1 VNVQLREM
9 MHTWQAAAAVD
20 PKIRYTC
27 GSERQLHHSPNPTDT
42 MLVQ

>member
-20 PKIRYTC
+20 PKRYTC
-27 GSERQLHHSPNPTDT
+27 GSERQLHHPPNPTDT